1 VHYREIKPHPRLE
14 PFVKCFWYMER
25 DYSVPGAEEVVWPD
39 GKTELLCLTGTASY
53 ENAGTV
59 LPRSFLIGPLTRPLP
74 LTAPGVVRLVG
85 VRFLPWGFWP
95 FSRKPVSALRDQV
108 VPHVSGVGEL
118 PADDLSEAA
127 AQLEGAL
134 LRRLDE
140 EGVANH
146 PLVAPLAQAIVE
158 AEGALSA
165 IDLERRA
172 GVTTRHL
179 ERLFSEVVG
188 LTPKKLSV
196 ILRFDKARRV
206 LFWNPRADLT
216 DVAHDLGYYDHS
228 HFIRDFR
235 ALFGMTPSEF
245 KEWTARQ
252 RASTRRPPQVG
263 FLQEEPS

>member
-1 VHYREIKPHPRLE
+1 MVYREIKPHPRLE

-25 DYSVPGAEEVVWPD
+25 DYRAPGAEEVVWPD
-39 GKTELLCLTGTASY
+39 GKTELLCLTGPASY
-53 ENAGTV
+53 VHAGTV
-59 LPRSFLIGPLTRPLP
+59 LPRSLLIGPLTRPLP
-74 LTAPGVVRLVG
+74 LTARGVVRLAG

-95 FSRKPVSALRDQV
+95 FCRRPVSALRDQV
-108 VPHVSGVGEL
+108 VPWSDLMGDAS
-118 PADDLSEAA
+118 ADLAGAA
-127 AQLEGAL
+127 AALEGAL

-146 PLVAPLAQAIVE
+146 PLVAPLAQVLVD
-158 AEGALSA
+158 AEGGVPIAE
-165 IDLERRA
+165 LERRA
-172 GVTTRHL
+172 GVTARHL
-179 ERLFSEVVG
+179 ERLFNEVVG

-196 ILRFDKARRV
+196 ILRFDKARRA
-206 LFWNPRADLT
+206 LFWNPKADLT

-252 RASTRRPPQVG
+252 RASTRRTTQVD
-263 FLQEEPS
+263 FLQEERS